1 MEVSGCAECHFLEL
15 IPWVR
20 DNLGHTL
27 LIYMTLGL
35 CSLGTKTSALAIA
48 TKSGVRIEI
57 VVRVSI
63 TSVAEWKSLGGKNV
77 VQFSATK

>member
-1 MEVSGCAECHFLEL
+1 MQNVTFLLEL

-20 DNLGHTL
+20 DKLGHTL
-27 LIYMTLGL
+27 LIYITSGL
-35 CSLGTKTSALAIA
+35 CSLGTKTSAFAIA

-57 VVRVSI
+57 VMMI
-63 TSVAEWKSLGGKNV
+63 SVASMAEWKSLGGKNV

>member
-1 MEVSGCAECHFLEL
+1 MEVSGCADVTFLLEL

-57 VVRVSI
+57 VVRISI
-63 TSVAEWKSLGGKNV
+63 TSVAE
-77 VQFSATK
+77 